1 VRKTEQLKNGNDIYG
16 NHVKCKI
23 VKNKVAPP
31 FRVAEFDILYGK
43 GISKSSEIVDMAVS
57 LDIVEKSGSWFSYD
71 GAKIAQGKD
80 NARKFFED
88 NPELMQ
94 ELENKIKAKLENG
107 EVAESDEFDIDSDF
121 DLDSLN
127 LD

>member
-1 VRKTEQLKNGNDIYG
+1 M
-16 NHVKCKI
+16 
-23 VKNKVAPP
+23 
-31 FRVAEFDILYGK
+31 
-43 GISKSSEIVDMAVS
+43 S
-57 LDIVEKSGSWFSYD
+57 
-71 GAKIAQGKD
+71 
-80 NARKFFED
+80 
-88 NPELMQ
+88 